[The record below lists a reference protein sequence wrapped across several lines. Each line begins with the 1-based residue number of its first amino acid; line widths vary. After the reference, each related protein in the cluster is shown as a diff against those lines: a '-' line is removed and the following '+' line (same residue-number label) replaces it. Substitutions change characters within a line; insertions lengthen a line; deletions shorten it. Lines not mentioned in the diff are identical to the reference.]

1 MDPTLVY
8 SLVQIMPVDLS
19 SPPPSSAS
27 SDDVS
32 GRTVWI
38 MTDWHPRAL
47 SLTTIGSGDRP
58 TEAEGGDD
66 EDDPDLPS
74 PKHPPP
80 REDAV
85 MYIGPDSLALV
96 QHWLDQGSE
105 LSGGVSGGGASGDE
119 DRRERKPPRSALDLC
134 AGSGIQALVA
144 LRLHASLETAVC
156 VDVNPRALRFC
167 SANAALNRETTRVE
181 MIQADLISGRC
192 FRFSRGNVAKSEQRL
207 SSLLS
212 SYPPFGLVTANPP
225 FLPVPPALSTRH
237 GLFSDGGGSG
247 EDVLDAAVR
256 LAAQVLSDGGA
267 AAVVSEFFFDPDR
280 AILDRIRGWWTS
292 GLGAMNRRSSF
303 ETATALLLTN
313 ERPVSVETYA
323 ERRSGSPS
331 EYEDWCDHLRS
342 LGVTGASPGL
352 LVLRRGGATTGSAMD
367 RGGIAVR
374 HELVPQSRVGS
385 LWTPSNP
392 GATAFTRNAIRSAFG
407 A

>member
-1 MDPTLVY
+1 
-8 SLVQIMPVDLS
+8 
-19 SPPPSSAS
+19 
-27 SDDVS
+27 
-32 GRTVWI
+32 
-38 MTDWHPRAL
+38 
-47 SLTTIGSGDRP
+47 
-58 TEAEGGDD
+58 
-66 EDDPDLPS
+66 
-74 PKHPPP
+74 
-80 REDAV
+80 

-96 QHWLDQGSE
+96 QHWLDQESE

-192 FRFSRGNVAKSEQRL
+192 FRFFTKSDERL
-207 SSLLS
+207 SFLLS
-212 SYPPFGLVTANPP
+212 SYPPFDLVAANPP

-247 EDVLDAAVR
+247 EDVLAAAVR

-352 LVLRRGGATTGSAMD
+352 LILRRGGGATAGSAKD

-374 HELVPQSRVGS
+374 HELVPKSRGWS

-392 GATAFTRNAIRSAFG
+392 GAIEFTRNAIRSAFG